1 MKGKFRTAIML
12 MAVSSLI
19 LSGCGNNSNG
29 ANSTNNSGKNNAVSQ
44 ESTSNFNQTGLPIVN
59 QPVTLKMVSPKPA
72 LSPNFG
78 EMEIFKRLEQ
88 STNVKIEW
96 ENIPDTDYAEKKNLL
111 IASATLPD
119 AFYAAGFSDYELL
132 TYGQDGTI
140 IPLETL
146 IDQYAPNLKA
156 LLERRPDIKAAI
168 TAPDGHIYG
177 LPSFEENNL
186 GSNPFF
192 HAINTTWLETLGLE
206 MPKTLDEYTNALVAF
221 KTQDPN
227 GNGKADEIPLS
238 FMHMQWCMDIAGLF
252 GAFGLPDNLEHR
264 IVRDGKVIFTAT
276 QPEYKEALQYF
287 HENWYKQGLIDPE
300 SFTQD
305 APQYLAKGKTDPE
318 TLGSFV
324 WWEIEEVV
332 GPDRADDYALV
343 APLVGPNGDQTIG
356 RGNGGGPG
364 RGSFVITK
372 ANKNPEI
379 TMRWIDEQFEPY
391 MAAQIHWGP
400 LDVVYEKDANGK
412 LVNLPLPEG
421 VSAGEFRQQV
431 APGSGAPGV
440 ISIEDLGKVVD
451 LEPRA
456 QQRAKDLEE
465 YYLPYMEDENYPSI
479 FFEPEELD
487 EINKIEPEL
496 LKYVNTQ
503 RGKFIV
509 DGGVNENWDQY
520 VSTLEKMGLNKLME
534 IYQTALDRY
543 NSNL

>member
-12 MAVSSLI
+12 VAVSSLI

-29 ANSTNNSGKNNAVSQ
+29 ANSNSNTGKNNAVTQ

-59 QPVTLKMVSPKPA
+59 EPVTLKMVSPKPA

-119 AFYAAGFSDYELL
+119 AFYAAGFSDYELI

-140 IPLETL
+140 IALEDL

-192 HAINTTWLETLGLE
+192 HVINKTWLDVLGLE

-221 KTQDPN
+221 KTGDPN

-252 GAFGLPDNLEHR
+252 GAFGMPDNMEHR

-343 APLVGPNGDQTIG
+343 APLVGPDGDQTIG

-400 LDVVYEKDANGK
+400 IDVVYEKDANGK

-520 VSTLEKMGLNKLME
+520 VATLEKMGLSKLME